1 MRKCYITPGS
11 VRIYGLPGTGDF
23 GARDNGS
30 GQMWTEERRIGSI
43 NYWTGDVVLAREFV
57 PKLHFWDELLNLFRL
72 KKTARPNCQFEVS
85 ALDVGNQPERRFTG
99 LNYPLVSGR
108 YKHLVRVEKR
118 SGPL

>member
-1 MRKCYITPGS
+1 M
-11 VRIYGLPGTGDF
+11 
-23 GARDNGS
+23 
-30 GQMWTEERRIGSI
+30 
-43 NYWTGDVVLAREFV
+43 TGDVVLASEFV
-57 PKLHFWDELLNLFRL
+57 PKLHFWDERLNLFRL

-85 ALDVGNQPERRFTG
+85 ALDVGNQPKRRFTG